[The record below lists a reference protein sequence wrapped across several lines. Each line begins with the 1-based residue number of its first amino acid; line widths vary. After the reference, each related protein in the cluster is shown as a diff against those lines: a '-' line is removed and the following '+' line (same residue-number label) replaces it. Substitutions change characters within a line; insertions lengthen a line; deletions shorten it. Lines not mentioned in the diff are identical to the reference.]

1 MLSKR
6 EQEVEL
12 EILAAYEKL
21 EPETR
26 VQADILL
33 QEIGGQQVGF
43 WLRYTM
49 RLAFAK

>member
-6 EQEVEL
+6 EQEVEF

-26 VQADILL
+26 AQADILL
-33 QEIGGQQVGF
+33 QEIRGQQVGF